1 MIPEVNIQLTSHQI
15 QQVEATI
22 NPLVDSQNYGI
33 ELYITTVDTV
43 QQMLN
48 ST

>member
-1 MIPEVNIQLTSHQI
+1 MIPKVNVQLTSHQM
-15 QQVEATI
+15 QRLETTI
-22 NPLVDSQNYGI
+22 NPLATSDNYGI

-48 ST
+48 IT